1 MATKKVKTEV
11 ETLEQYRVALENV
24 QNQPEISTIMT
35 EFGYDNETLS
45 IGQSLFTETRQ
56 AFDTNQTEDDET
68 TAAYSAFTATK
79 NQLAATYALHRK
91 KAKVIFRN
99 DALSADKLKITGSMP
114 QAYVKWLET
123 VKKFYSVALADSD
136 IQAKLVRLKIT
147 ADGLNAANT
156 LITALETERS
166 EYLKE
171 KGESQDATKAKD
183 ASFARLDDWMSE
195 FYSVAKIALEDKP
208 QLIEALSLLVRS

>member
-136 IQAKLVRLKIT
+136 LQAKLVRLKIT